1 VAPSDDRFIV
11 AGESRYPWEREAVAF
26 AFEQLRDRGDPFQG
40 RALVEL
46 LDPGSGSLYEIDLLL
61 IGYSAIY
68 LVEIKSHPGKIEG
81 DHVDWIWTPPE
92 GRKIEIPSPLSLTN
106 HKCKV
111 LRSLLERKLRGRAP
125 WVQPL
130 IFLSDPNLQNGLTGT
145 GRIAVVGRGGFKD
158 AVVHGKFDGNERL
171 PRERI
176 PTPLM
181 RELVQAFGQLGL
193 RPRKARLRVGDYELG
208 ELLGD
213 GRSYQDYVATHA
225 TLPELKRRARIYR
238 VPEQTSS
245 ERQATCRRQADREV
259 RILQGIGQHPHI
271 LNVHEYYVTG
281 DQGPTIL
288 FDEFAGGV
296 GLDRFLHR
304 HPELSHSDRLDI
316 LGQLSRTIAHCHRK
330 SHTHGGLAPEA
341 VLVRRGD
348 DGKLDT
354 RLINF
359 QLGASELVSP
369 TVHRTEVLTA
379 PAAVYQAPE
388 LSADAS
394 ARGPHSDVFGLGAV
408 AFFLFTGQAPASDME
423 ARDAALRSYNSL
435 DPWSV
440 RADVPEAIRRAIVEA
455 TARIPFERID
465 DADVWFECLYADLT
479 EPDRKLAE
487 TVSPLQ
493 AQKGDRLASG
503 MTVVGVLGHG
513 ASARVIEVERDG
525 QPYALKV
532 SIGPDHDGYLKA
544 EGELLGRLR
553 HPSIVPLRDVLTL
566 ADRTC
571 LLLGIAGAVTLQRHL
586 TDEGPLAVEDAIR
599 YGEDLLDALD
609 YLAREGVLHRDIKPG
624 NLGVGARHKKA
635 RRLTIFDFSLI
646 DVPLTDLKVGTDPY
660 RDPYL
665 RDRGVWDSAAD
676 RWAAAI
682 TLHEALT
689 GARPGWGAL
698 GQPIPAPTL
707 PLVLAAERFDPDA
720 RDRLVAFFQRALEAR
735 IEDRFASAR
744 EMRLAWISA
753 FEAPRFHPM
762 LAPSARPPDAVSSSP
777 EPSNEQRPE
786 VRLRDLAKITPD
798 TQLGDLPLS
807 PRARHALERAGISR
821 MAELLALPNNRLS
834 AIRGIGRKVALEIF
848 QFRERWGERNT
859 ETASGLDSPEAFYP
873 GLRGGDLFVVGA
885 GLAVELAQPLV
896 DAGFETLQ
904 SVASAPRSQIERIL
918 RHAGVDPAALRAAL
932 AARVDGDGV
941 AEFPSLD
948 QWIERLLPAPKG
960 KKGGGLYLVR
970 FLLGIDDPFVG
981 RADIR
986 VRDVAAHADVT
997 NQRVYQ
1003 ALGQAEADWRKQ
1015 AALPGLV
1022 ELAHAVLDELGCAAP
1037 IERAAEAL
1045 ARRLEH
1051 GDATPAQ
1058 LQRSGVVLWRILARL
1073 VVDDDAD
1080 TTSFSLASLGGA
1092 LWVACSAA
1100 HLAVIETLGEA
1111 ADRLATRV
1119 PLAASGEVELELRNV
1134 VADTPL
1140 AGLESSRLADLAAA
1154 ASRTAARSSR
1164 NELYPR
1170 GMAAERALELSA
1182 QILTSNLKPAEVQAR
1197 VRARYPE
1204 AATLPDGD
1212 ALHPLLAPLGLRW
1225 DAREGQYVRPQAD
1238 HLPSTS
1244 VLQSTRAP
1252 TAVRGQRLARDA
1264 EANEARDFE
1273 DQLKVL
1279 LTRGGLRVLS
1289 VNADWTIRGSQALI
1303 RFFHER
1309 HPDGRVIH
1317 LDRALLERMD
1327 ALLGERGGDPSLLV
1341 DTDAQGPAGEFWAQ
1355 LTGLAAE
1362 AAEGLLADIVPA
1374 ATPTLLLQPGLCAR
1388 YDLRRFI
1395 DDLVDR
1401 AVRLDGAAVLLVVP
1415 AVDDGGQPVIRGVRD
1430 TLALPGLL
1438 PGQRAAL
1445 PLSWIQNKHNRA
1457 A

>member
-1 VAPSDDRFIV
+1 MAPSDDRFIV
-11 AGESRYPWEREAVAF
+11 VGESRYPWEREAVAF
-26 AFEQLRDRGDPFQG
+26 AFDQLRDRGDPFQG

-92 GRKIEIPSPLSLTN
+92 GRRIEIASPLSLTN

-111 LRSLLERKLRGRAP
+111 LRSLLERKLGGRAP

-130 IFLSDPNLQNGLTGT
+130 VFLSDPNLHNGLTGT
-145 GRIAVVGRGGFKD
+145 GRIAVVGRSGFKD
-158 AVVHGKFDGNERL
+158 AVVHGKFEGSERL

-176 PTPLM
+176 STPLM
-181 RELVQAFGQLGL
+181 RQLVQAFGQLGL

-208 ELLGD
+208 ELVGD
-213 GRSYQDYVATHA
+213 GRSYQDYEATHA
-225 TLPELKRRARIYR
+225 ALAELKRRARIYR

-245 ERQATCRRQADREV
+245 ERQAACRRQADREV

-288 FDEFAGGV
+288 FDEFAGGIS
-296 GLDRFLHR
+296 LDRFLHR
-304 HPELSHSDRLDI
+304 HPDLSHSDRLDI
-316 LGQLSRTIAHCHRK
+316 LGQISRTIAQCHRK
-330 SHTHGGLAPEA
+330 AHTHGGLAPEA

-348 DGKLDT
+348 DGQLDT

-388 LSADAS
+388 LGADAS
-394 ARGPHSDVFGLGAV
+394 ARGTHSDVFGLGAV

-423 ARDAALRSYNSL
+423 ARDAALRRDNAL
-435 DPWSV
+435 DPWNV
-440 RADVPEAIRRAIVEA
+440 RADVPEAIRDAIVEA
-455 TARIPFERID
+455 TKRIPFERID

-493 AQKGDRLASG
+493 AQKGDRLAG
-503 MTVVGVLGHG
+503 GLTVIGVLGHG

-544 EGELLGRLR
+544 EGEVLARLR

-566 ADRTC
+566 ADRVC
-571 LLLGIAGAVTLQRHL
+571 LLLGIAGAGTLQRHL

-660 RDPYL
+660 RDPFL
-665 RDRGVWDSAAD
+665 RERGAWDSAAD
-676 RWAAAI
+676 RWAGAI

-698 GQPIPAPTL
+698 GQPIPASAL

-720 RDRLVAFFQRALEAR
+720 RDRLVVFFQRALAPR

-762 LAPSARPPDAVSSSP
+762 LAPSGRPPEAASGASEPAAEARP
-777 EPSNEQRPE
+777 EL
-786 VRLRDLAKITPD
+786 RLRDLARITPD

-821 MAELLALPNNRLS
+821 MAELQALPNNRLS

-848 QFRERWGERNT
+848 QFRERWAERNT
-859 ETASGLDSPEAFYP
+859 EASPAPDNSEAFFP

-885 GLAVELAQPLV
+885 GLPVELAQPLV

-904 SVASAPRSQIERIL
+904 SVASAPRTQIERIL
-918 RHAGVDPAALRAAL
+918 RHAGVDPAALAAAL
-932 AARVDGDGV
+932 AARTDDDANV
-941 AEFPSLD
+941 EFPSLER
-948 QWIERLLPAPKG
+948 WIERLLPAPRG

-970 FLLGIDDPFVG
+970 FLLGIDEPFVG
-981 RADIR
+981 REDIR
-986 VRDVAAHADVT
+986 VRDVAAHAEVT

-1015 AALPGLV
+1015 AALSKLV
-1022 ELAHAVLDELGCAAP
+1022 ELAHSVLDDLGCAAP
-1037 IERAAEAL
+1037 LDRAAEAL

-1051 GDATPAQ
+1051 SDASPTQ
-1058 LQRSGVVLWRILARL
+1058 LQRSGAVLWRILARL
-1073 VVDDDAD
+1073 SVDDEVD
-1080 TTSFSLASLGGA
+1080 TPSFSLAGHGGVP
-1092 LWVACSAA
+1092 WIACSAA
-1100 HLAVIETLGEA
+1100 HLSVIGALGEA
-1111 ADRLATRV
+1111 ADRLAARV
-1119 PLAASGEVELELRNV
+1119 PLAASGEVELELRSV
-1134 VADTPL
+1134 VAGTPL

-1170 GMAAERALELSA
+1170 GMAAGRAVELSA

-1204 AATLPDGD
+1204 ATPLPDGD
-1212 ALHPLLAPLGLRW
+1212 DLHPLLAPLGLRW
-1225 DAREGQYVRPQAD
+1225 DPREGQYVRPQAD
-1238 HLPSTS
+1238 LLPSTS

-1279 LTRGGLRVLS
+1279 MTRGGLRVLS

-1309 HPDGRVIH
+1309 HPDGRIVH
-1317 LDRALLERMD
+1317 LDRALLERME
-1327 ALLGERGGDPSLLV
+1327 ALLGERGGNPSLLV
-1341 DTDAQGPAGEFWAQ
+1341 DTDAQGQGGEFWGQ

-1362 AAEGLLADIVPA
+1362 AADGLLADLVPA

-1395 DDLVDR
+1395 DEMFDR
-1401 AVRLDGAAVLLVVP
+1401 AVRLDGAAVVLVVP
-1415 AVDDGGQPVIRGVRD
+1415 AVDDGGQPSIRGNRE
-1430 TLALPGLL
+1430 TLPLPGLL
-1438 PGQRAAL
+1438 PGQRAVL